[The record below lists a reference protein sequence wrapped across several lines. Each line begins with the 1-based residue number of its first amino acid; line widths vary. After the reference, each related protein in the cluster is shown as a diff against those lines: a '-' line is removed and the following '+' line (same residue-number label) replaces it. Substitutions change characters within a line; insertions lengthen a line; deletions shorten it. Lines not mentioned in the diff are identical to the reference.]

1 MNLASKFCPTFSTG
15 EVCFTK
21 VWRIRFLAGVWCLA
35 AFVLVNAYSSVLIS
49 FVTAPYRP
57 YLLHSVQDLYNQ
69 SKTSILVDKGFVVDN
84 FLSVSSLRI
93 LIVAITEWFS
103 NLKGAE
109 TGILKYLKDMLD
121 KGPSIRCKAIEK
133 QKCIAKVK
141 TGSYTYINVCP

>member
-1 MNLASKFCPTFSTG
+1 MNFASKFCPTFSTG

-57 YLLHSVQDLYNQ
+57 YLLQSVQDLYNQ

-93 LIVAITEWFS
+93 LIVSKTEIFYRQ
-103 NLKGAE
+103 LKSV
-109 TGILKYLKDMLD
+109 Y
-121 KGPSIRCKAIEK
+121 
-133 QKCIAKVK
+133 
-141 TGSYTYINVCP
+141 